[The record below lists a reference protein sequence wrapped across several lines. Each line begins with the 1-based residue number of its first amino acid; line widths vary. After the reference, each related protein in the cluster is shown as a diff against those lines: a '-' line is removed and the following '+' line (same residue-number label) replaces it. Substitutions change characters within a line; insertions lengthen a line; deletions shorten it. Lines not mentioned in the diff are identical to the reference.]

1 MLAFWICRERI
12 SRVRKI
18 VCNAKITPST
28 TNAPS
33 TKVST
38 EFMVSHFIKS
48 GKFSGLRAEVQPLFC
63 QKNLILPGASGINCP
78 SFSERRGQRRADR
91 TDGKRETGVARNHV
105 PRRAAERPRGARA
118 HFRQDAQKFH
128 AHFRRRQ
135 GERRDVAL
143 SFDQR
148 AHHLPARV
156 I

>member
-78 SFSERRGQRRADR
+78 SFSERRGQRRANR
-91 TDGKRETGVARNHV
+91 VDGRRETGAARHLV

-118 HFRQDAQKFH
+118 HLRQDALKLH
-128 AHFRRRQ
+128 PHLRRRQ

-143 SFDQR
+143 RPQQG
-148 AHHLPARV
+148 AHHLPAQ
-156 I
+156 